1 MSTKEFIS
9 FFHELQEKFTWE
21 IMWFF
26 PIGFPSAMLVIHLK
40 PRVICHTC
48 DCGCRCMHIH
58 EHDTRVIKGG
68 TFMGV
73 PILFEM
79 ETIRYKCGRC
89 GATHFEKYD
98 CITDLRP
105 TTTDTENYIIWQLG
119 SEPMSRIAEEIGVSV
134 QTIAN
139 RAIEFGKSER
149 LTMLEGHPTFLSMD
163 EIYNGRDKDGNQV
176 YYWALNDIS
185 VSWKANNIML
195 ELGRTKE
202 QVIERLKQLK
212 NRDQVIAVS
221 IDMWEPYK
229 DAIIAVLP
237 NAAIVVDRF
246 HVIKNA
252 EERMNDVRKRVVCS
266 KKDKDAMKEDAKLFL
281 KSFYTLSIA
290 ELERLETYLKLDL
303 QLESMY
309 YIVQELLELYYYRD
323 YDDALEFLCRW
334 ESKVLASA
342 VKEADTLYKMVY
354 NWLPYIMNFFC
365 FRITNG
371 KTEGKNNLI
380 RQIRSMGFYYGL
392 AVLQGCLYAHDRRQ
406 EYVKWKKHQQKVE
419 KAKSRITL
427 EKGVNPNIAP
437 NTCQADTK
445 SAA

>member
-1 MSTKEFIS
+1 MSKKEFIS
-9 FFHELQEKFTWE
+9 FFQEMQEKFTWE

-40 PRVICHTC
+40 PRVISHTC
-48 DCGCRCMHIH
+48 DCGCKCMHV
-58 EHDTRVIKGG
+58 HDHGTRVIKGG

-139 RAIEFGKSER
+139 RAVEFGKSER
-149 LTMLEGHPTFLSMD
+149 LTMLDGHPTFLSMD

-252 EERMNDVRKRVVCS
+252 EDRMNDVRKRVVCS

-334 ESKVLASA
+334 ESKVLASG

-392 AVLQGCLYAHDRRQ
+392 PVLQGCLYAHDRRQ